1 MGESMTTAESVAAA
15 PQTVPPRERSKP
27 SGARPALPIRPLH
40 RIWRR
45 TIDHLD
51 LTQVELPVR
60 GLSESLRGLVACQIS
75 DFHVD
80 RDEDLER
87 LHEAVEAI
95 NAQSPDLVFLT
106 GDYFSGP
113 DTMHRYLGE
122 FRDALAGL
130 APRSAILAV
139 LGNHDHW
146 SSSERIAGALKSAGV
161 EVLINESRIVPV
173 RSASLTVVGIDDL
186 WSRHAEPARA
196 FSAVAPDETTVVLAH
211 NPDTALYARHL
222 RPGVMLSGHTHGGV
236 VRIPGYGSPL
246 RSILRIGKKYYSGLN
261 PYEDFFIYT
270 NRGLGTFWLRIRI
283 NCRPEVSRFS
293 LVPFAPASEPH
304 HARAVHG
311 HARPHPPHPHR
322 NRPRRRIKRR
332 HPAGKAG

>member
-1 MGESMTTAESVAAA
+1 MSTAELVAAP
-15 PQTVPPRERSKP
+15 PQITLQRDDSKSPAAKP
-27 SGARPALPIRPLH
+27 SLAIRPLH

-45 TIDHLD
+45 TIDHID
-51 LTQVELPVR
+51 VAHVDLPVR
-60 GLSESLRGLVACQIS
+60 GLGEELRGVVACQIS

-87 LHEAVEAI
+87 LHEAVDAI
-95 NAQSPDLVFLT
+95 NAQTPDLVFLT

-113 DTMHRYLGE
+113 DTMRRYLGA
-122 FRDALAGL
+122 FRDALARL
-130 APRSAILAV
+130 EPRTAKMAV

-146 SSSERIAGALKSAGV
+146 SSTERITEALAASGV
-161 EVLINESRIVPV
+161 DVLINESRRVAL
-173 RSASLTVVGIDDL
+173 RGEKLTIVGIDDL

-196 FSAVAPDETTVVLAH
+196 FSAVGADETTVVLAH

-222 RPGVMLSGHTHGGV
+222 KPGVMLSGHTHGGV

-261 PYEDFFIYT
+261 AYGDFFIYT

-283 NCRPEVSRFS
+283 NCRPEVSRFR
-293 LVPFAPASEPH
+293 LVPLAASHEAHGAKAPHAA
-304 HARAVHG
+304 ARAVP
-311 HARPHPPHPHR
+311 ARPRGSHPHPR
-322 NRPRRRIKRR
+322 VKRSR
-332 HPAGKAG
+332 TSGKTR